1 MPWAVILVHARRGV
15 IWDCLDPSPAEE
27 EERSPSSRQRASRA
41 VLFSCFPPP
50 VTMRLRVRAACFC
63 VEPVSC
69 GAAPAGPSRA
79 SPARNHLGSSGA
91 IPARCS
97 RPGQGPG
104 RFPRQGWRLPQ
115 LQLSVPRPAP
125 WGCRGPRHPSAS
137 PQPQSR
143 AALPRDR
150 LPGRARLDGRGKR
163 CETHLVSPSRSCAT
177 RHRVPRDETASS
189 SRTGTVKNSRQ
200 KD

>member
-1 MPWAVILVHARRGV
+1 MRIGTVSTPHPRRRRSGA
-15 IWDCLDPSPAEE
+15 PHPGRRAGEPAG
-27 EERSPSSRQRASRA
+27 QC
-41 VLFSCFPPP
+41 FSAAFPPP
-50 VTMRLRVRAACFC
+50 VTMCLRERAACFC
-63 VEPVSC
+63 EKPVSC
-69 GAAPAGPSRA
+69 GAAPAAPSRA
-79 SPARNHLGSSGA
+79 SPATNHLGSSAA

-97 RPGQGPG
+97 RRGSGPGQGPG

-115 LQLSVPRPAP
+115 LQLPVPWPAP

-150 LPGRARLDGRGKR
+150 LPGRARVDGRGKR

-189 SRTGTVKNSRQ
+189 SLTGTVKNSRQ